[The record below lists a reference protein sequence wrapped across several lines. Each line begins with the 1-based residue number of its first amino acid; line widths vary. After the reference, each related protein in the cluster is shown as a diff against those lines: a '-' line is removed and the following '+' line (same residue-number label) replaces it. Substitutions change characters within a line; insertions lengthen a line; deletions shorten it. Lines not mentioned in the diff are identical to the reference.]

1 MTTGPAVREVDLLIR
16 GGTALTMSTRDGI
29 VEDPLLIVDEG
40 KIVHLAP
47 WSPQTERLY
56 RAKETLSAENHLILP
71 GLVNTHSHLPM
82 VCFRGMAD
90 DLPLMTWLHDHIFP
104 AEAKH
109 VSREMAY
116 AGSMLAIAEMILSG
130 TTTCCDAYFHESSV
144 ARAAVA
150 SGFRLVPCQGFLD
163 AGPMPGGVLERQM
176 EIAQGF
182 LDKWRDPS
190 TLVVPALA
198 CHAAYSCRGETLQA
212 VKKIAREADALFMIH
227 LAETRDEV
235 EEIRS
240 RYGTTPVRYLRKLGV
255 LDDRTL
261 AVHCNWI
268 DAGEIDIL
276 AEHDVKIS
284 HNPESNMKLA
294 AGMAPVPA
302 LLLRGLDV
310 GLGTDGAASNND
322 LDLFGE
328 MSAAARYHK
337 LKEANPTVMDATV
350 VTVMATLGGARALRL
365 DGAIG
370 SLEPGKSAD
379 LILLDLKK
387 PHLTPMYNP
396 YSHLVYAAS
405 GADVSD
411 SVINGRIVMRDRR
424 LLTIDV
430 DEAMEEVRKIAM
442 SIAGRNAP

>member
-1 MTTGPAVREVDLLIR
+1 MNVVPAVREVDLLIR
-16 GGTALTMSTRDGI
+16 GGTALTMSLRDGI
-29 VEDPLLIVDEG
+29 VENPLLIVDKG
-40 KIVHLAP
+40 KIVHVAP
-47 WSPQTERLY
+47 WDPQTERQY
-56 RAKETLSAENHLILP
+56 RPKETLSADGHLILP
-71 GLVNTHSHLPM
+71 GLVNTHAHLPM

-90 DLPLMTWLHDHIFP
+90 DLPLMTWLRDHIFP

-109 VSREMAY
+109 VNREMAY
-116 AGSMLAIAEMILSG
+116 AGSILAIAEMILSG
-130 TTTCCDAYFHESSV
+130 TTTCCDAYFYESSV
-144 ARAAVA
+144 ARAAIA

-163 AGPMPGGVLERQM
+163 AGPVEGGNLAAQM
-176 EIAQGF
+176 KVAQGF
-182 LDKWRDPS
+182 LDKWREPS
-190 TLVVPALA
+190 PLIVPALA
-198 CHAAYSCRGETLQA
+198 CHAAYTCRGETLQA
-212 VKKIAREADALFMIH
+212 IKKIAREGNALFMIH

-240 RYGTTPVRYLRKLGV
+240 RYGTTPVRYLQKLGV

-268 DAGEIDIL
+268 DSEEIDIL
-276 AEHDVKIS
+276 TECAVKIS

-302 LLLRGLDV
+302 LLLHGLDV
-310 GLGTDGAASNND
+310 GLGTDGAASNNN

-337 LKEANPTVMDATV
+337 LKEENPTVMDATV

-365 DGAIG
+365 DAAIG
-370 SLEPGKSAD
+370 SIEPGKSAD
-379 LILLDLKK
+379 LILLDLQK

-396 YSHLVYAAS
+396 YSHLVYAAT

-430 DEAMEEVRKIAM
+430 DAAMEEVRKIARI
-442 SIAGRNAP
+442 IAGNSSV